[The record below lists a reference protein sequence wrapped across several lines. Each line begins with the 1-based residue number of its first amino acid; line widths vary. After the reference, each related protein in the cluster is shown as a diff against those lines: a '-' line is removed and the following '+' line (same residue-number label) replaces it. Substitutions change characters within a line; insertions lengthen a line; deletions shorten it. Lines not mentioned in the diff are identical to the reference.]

1 MSLVAAESALASA
14 TRALGSAALRGGA
27 NYAARR
33 IQRRFRNRKGR
44 GGRKR
49 RGRPVR
55 RGTLNAAIKRAFP
68 RKRRKRFDAS
78 ALSHSALANH
88 YNYNSLDYC
97 VTENLGG
104 YNVSRFAVTTD
115 PEHHFS
121 DLYSLHDSMTI
132 QNNGVDTAS
141 GLPPAFAPSTN
152 GFTGSDVS
160 WYTNLDFTKGVG
172 KWTSTAV
179 SSPVIPG
186 QADSN
191 NISNQIFQM
200 RTHFKEWRKRSIKFT
215 IRWRGMI
222 DNTHSLQIPQGFYK
236 VVERTT
242 IKDKLDSSGNVLPD
256 TALDFETVST
266 STRRLGLTQSLQ
278 HAYGIPQPISSH
290 PGAAGLFPNAW
301 NIKTESPKSFDVTP
315 PPMEEFTYQ
324 NVARNPKGWKR
335 IPRSKTFSIHIDHS
349 AIWSKTTKSNIFE
362 DPIILFIYKETPP
375 SWIKQTLHTTGT
387 TFPTPALASTTYDL
401 ETSPEHGTDIVPAQ
415 IFDIKVLH
423 CYGFKNRIEDMVDIP
438 TNYPYQALT
447 VPN

>member
-1 MSLVAAESALASA
+1 M
-14 TRALGSAALRGGA
+14 
-27 NYAARR
+27 
-33 IQRRFRNRKGR
+33 
-44 GGRKR
+44 
-49 RGRPVR
+49 GRPV
-55 RGTLNAAIKRAFP
+55 P
-68 RKRRKRFDAS
+68 RRKRFDAS

-104 YNVSRFAVTTD
+104 YNVSRHAVTTD

-132 QNNGVDTAS
+132 QNNGVDTAT
-141 GLPPAFAPSTN
+141 GLPPAYAPSTN
-152 GFTGSDVS
+152 GFVGSDVS

-242 IKDKLDSSGNVLPD
+242 IKDKLDASGNVLPD

-278 HAYGIPQPISSH
+278 HAYGIPQPVSSH

-335 IPRSKTFSIHIDHS
+335 IPRSKTFSIHVDHS
-349 AIWSKTTKSNIFE
+349 AVWSKTTKSNIFE

-375 SWIKQTLHTTGT
+375 SWIKQVLSTTGT
-387 TFPTPALASTTYDL
+387 LAADGAYDHNGPNTWTTTTGSVAL

-415 IFDIKVLH
+415 IMDIKVLH
-423 CYGFKNRIEDMVDIP
+423 CYGFKNRIEDMVEIP
-438 TNYPYQALT
+438 TNYPYQGLT

>member
-1 MSLVAAESALASA
+1 MA
-14 TRALGSAALRGGA
+14 
-27 NYAARR
+27 
-33 IQRRFRNRKGR
+33 
-44 GGRKR
+44 
-49 RGRPVR
+49 
-55 RGTLNAAIKRAFP
+55 
-68 RKRRKRFDAS
+68 
-78 ALSHSALANH
+78 
-88 YNYNSLDYC
+88 
-97 VTENLGG
+97 
-104 YNVSRFAVTTD
+104 
-115 PEHHFS
+115 
-121 DLYSLHDSMTI
+121 I
-132 QNNGVDTAS
+132 QNNGVDTAT
-141 GLPPAFAPSTN
+141 GLPPAYAPSTN
-152 GFTGSDVS
+152 GFVGSDVS

-242 IKDKLDSSGNVLPD
+242 IKDKLDASGNVLPD

-278 HAYGIPQPISSH
+278 HAYGIPQPVSSH

-335 IPRSKTFSIHIDHS
+335 IPRSKTFQIHIDHS
-349 AIWSKTTKSNIFE
+349 AVWSKTTKSNIFE

-375 SWIKQTLHTTGT
+375 SWIKQVLSTTGT
-387 TFPTPALASTTYDL
+387 LAADGAYDHNGPNTWTTTTGSVAL

-415 IFDIKVLH
+415 IMDIKVLH
-423 CYGFKNRIEDMVDIP
+423 CYGFKNRIEDMVEIP
-438 TNYPYQALT
+438 TNYPYQGLT